1 MGKSVYDVSFD
12 ISVTYC
18 MPGIEAESEEKAR
31 EIAEKA
37 VRKMLD
43 GNMLNIGSFSNP
55 QLSALLDLKKT
66 AYKHGDPYWK
76 YLAKQQ
82 EEETV

>member
-1 MGKSVYDVSFD
+1 MEKSVHDVSLD

-37 VRKMLD
+37 VRKLLD
-43 GNMLNIGSFSNP
+43 GNMLNTGSFSNP
-55 QLSALLDLKKT
+55 QLSGMLNLEKT
-66 AYKHGDPYWK
+66 GYEHGDPYWTC
-76 YLAKQQ
+76 LAKQ
-82 EEETV
+82 EGETV